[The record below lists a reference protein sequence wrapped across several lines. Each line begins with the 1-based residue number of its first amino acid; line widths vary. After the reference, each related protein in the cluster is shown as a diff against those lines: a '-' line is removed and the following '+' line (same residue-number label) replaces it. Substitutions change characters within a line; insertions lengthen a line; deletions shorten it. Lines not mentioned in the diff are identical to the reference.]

1 MSQGLVQLLGTAFD
15 GLSANS
21 RGLSVTG
28 QNISNV
34 NTPGYARREVM
45 LETRGQGLMGVNVAG
60 LRRVTDA
67 VIERRQYQTSGLASA
82 ALERAQN
89 LAGLEALYDDAAGSG
104 FADAVGALFSSFSGL
119 ASSPNDP
126 TARRA
131 VLARAETLATRIRET
146 ADGIASQRN
155 DLLIKAQAVTTQ
167 VNENAAAIAKLNREI
182 SAGRAQGVDTAN
194 LEDQREQLL
203 LGLSSL
209 IDVRTIAQD
218 SGAILVQS
226 AGTTLVD
233 EMQSRTL
240 SIDIAAGG
248 DLKLLSQQGNG
259 PPTEVTRFLT
269 GGKLAGIREAR
280 DVDLAVSAEKLD
292 AFAFDFANAVNA
304 QHAAGYG
311 LDGVTG
317 RNLFS
322 TTATAAGAARV
333 FAVWSGVAGNPNAI
347 AASGSATSLPGGSD
361 NAVLLSGLAQRS
373 VVGGKTAGEAY
384 GALVGDVGLRKARAA
399 EDVAL
404 RESVAAQVTSM
415 RESVSGVSL
424 EEEMIALTKY
434 QRAYEA
440 SAKVIST
447 VDQLLQELMNTVGR

>member
-15 GLSANS
+15 GLTANS

-34 NTPGYARREVM
+34 NTPGYARREVL
-45 LETRGQGLMGVNVAG
+45 LETRGQGLLGVNVAG

-67 VIERRQYQTSGLASA
+67 IVERRQFQTASLASA
-82 ALERAQN
+82 ATERDQD

-104 FADAVGALFSSFSGL
+104 FADAMGELFSSFSGL
-119 ASSPNDP
+119 ANAPNDA
-126 TARRA
+126 TARRG
-131 VLARAETLATRIRET
+131 VLGRAEALASRIRDT
-146 ADGIASQRN
+146 ADGIASARG
-155 DLLIKAQAVTTQ
+155 DLLSKAQAVTAE
-167 VNENAAAIAKLNREI
+167 VNKNAESIAKLNREI
-182 SAGRAQGVDTAN
+182 AAGKAQGVDTSN
-194 LEDQREQLL
+194 LEDQRQQLI

-209 IDVRTIAQD
+209 IDVRTIASD

-233 EMQSRTL
+233 EMQSRKL
-240 SIDIAAGG
+240 SIDLAPGG
-248 DLKLLSQQGNG
+248 DLKLLSQVGNG

-280 DVDLAVSAEKLD
+280 DVDLAVSAERLD
-292 AFAFDFANAVNA
+292 AFAFDLANAVNT

-311 LDGVTG
+311 LDGVGG
-317 RNLFS
+317 RALFS
-322 TTATAAGAARV
+322 VTPTAAGAARAFSV
-333 FAVWSGVAGNPNAI
+333 SSDVLGNPNAI
-347 AASGSATSLPGGSD
+347 AASGSPTSLPGGSD
-361 NAVLLSGLAQRS
+361 NAVLLSGLALRAS
-373 VVGGKTAGEAY
+373 VGGKTPGEAY
-384 GALVGDVGLRKARAA
+384 GALVGDVGQRKARAA
-399 EDVAL
+399 EDVTL
-404 RESVAAQVTSM
+404 RESVAAQVESM